1 MGREQREEGKITEEA
16 LAQLRARIGVEWP
29 LHAWNTTATKDAI
42 WHFAD
47 GVGDDNPLWRDE
59 EYAARTRYQSIIAP
73 PTFLYTCDSAGGG
86 GGHGLPGVF
95 ALFGRD
101 VWEWY
106 QVIRVNDELDG
117 MQKLVSADW
126 KKSSFAGQMIEQLT
140 EATIWNQENEIVGR
154 KLTTNMRMERAG
166 AREKGKET
174 GAITKYRYTDEE
186 LEAIEKAYE
195 EEDTRRRGDDPLYWE
210 DVKIGEDMP
219 GLVKGPLTVT
229 GMVAWFM
236 GYGSP
241 LVKTDRV
248 AYKYMRDHPRAK
260 IKHPV
265 TNVAEFSEAA
275 HWDEDM
281 ARQSGLPIGFD
292 PGAQRISWFGH
303 VMTDWMG
310 DEGFLKRLEVQ
321 LRTPNYVGDTVWC
334 KGKVLGKREA
344 DGLCLVDCEL
354 WGDNQRGE
362 RTTRARATA
371 ALPSKAHGPVVLKPL
386 LRQ

>member
-1 MGREQREEGKITEEA
+1 
-16 LAQLRARIGVEWP
+16 
-29 LHAWNTTATKDAI
+29 
-42 WHFAD
+42 
-47 GVGDDNPLWRDE
+47 
-59 EYAARTRYQSIIAP
+59 
-73 PTFLYTCDSAGGG
+73 
-86 GGHGLPGVF
+86 
-95 ALFGRD
+95 
-101 VWEWY
+101 
-106 QVIRVNDELDG
+106 
-117 MQKLVSADW
+117 
-126 KKSSFAGQMIEQLT
+126 
-140 EATIWNQENEIVGR
+140 
-154 KLTTNMRMERAG
+154 MERAG

-174 GAITKYRYTDEE
+174 SGITKYRYTDEE

-195 EEDTRRRGDDPLYWE
+195 EEDTRRRGDDPRYWE
-210 DVKIGEDMP
+210 DVNVGEEMP

-281 ARQSGLPIGFD
+281 ARQNGLPMGFD

-310 DEGFLKRLEVQ
+310 DDGFLKRLEVQ

-334 KGKVLGKREA
+334 KGKVVGKREE
-344 DGLCLVDCEL
+344 DGASLVDCEL

-371 ALPSKAHGPVVLKPL
+371 ALPSKTHGPVALKPL